1 MDGSGYKI
9 AGILYVKNLRPG
21 EEVKQLTTEGHT
33 ASQLLDQNRS
43 PSILTSNIASRQIML
58 MSSELENRPTS
69 NANVDSCNEPEL
81 QESPP

>member
-33 ASQLLDQNRS
+33 AS
-43 PSILTSNIASRQIML
+43 
-58 MSSELENRPTS
+58 
-69 NANVDSCNEPEL
+69 
-81 QESPP
+81 